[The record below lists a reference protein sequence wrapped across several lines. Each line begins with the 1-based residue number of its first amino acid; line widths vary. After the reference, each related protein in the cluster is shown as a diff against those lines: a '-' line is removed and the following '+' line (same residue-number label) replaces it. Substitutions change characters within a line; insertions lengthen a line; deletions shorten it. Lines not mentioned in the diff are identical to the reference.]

1 MTDLGGFSM
10 HELFRAEVETHCAA
24 LSEGLLGLEHAPEDL
39 GIIVPLMRA
48 AHSVK
53 GAARI
58 VGIDAAVGVAHHMED
73 VLVRMQKG
81 QERATRH
88 RIDQLLEGTD
98 FLLRISKVA
107 ERDSPEWSAGHA
119 GEVNAITTALSAPVA
134 EAPAAATA
142 MPVAEAPAA
151 APAPGTA
158 PAPPEPVVAQVIE
171 PPPPTAVIP
180 APEPPRRV
188 DAVVQRP
195 TPVAEPAATA
205 APAAPTAGSEP
216 RAVRVNADNLDR
228 MMQLAGESMVEGRRS
243 PAIRRSLNAVRNEL
257 VHARE
262 SLEGALRRGDPV
274 RIASARDAVA
284 RAEASLSERLFELE
298 NFFRRTEEVSTALY
312 HEVIG
317 SRMRPF
323 REGVAGFPRMVR
335 DVSRQ
340 LGKDV
345 RLEIAGG
352 DVPVDR
358 DILARL
364 EAPLNHIIRNAVD
377 HGIELPEVRRAA
389 GKPEQARI
397 VVEARHHAGQ
407 LQVRVVDDGRGIDPD
422 AIRRKVVERGMQA
435 ADVAA
440 RLGERELFDFL
451 FLPGF
456 STAKQVTEISGR
468 GVGLDVVHQMV
479 TSTSGTVRV
488 ESRVGAGTTFS
499 MQLPVTLSVVRAALV
514 QVGGEP
520 YAFPLARI
528 DRVLRVG
535 TDAITAVQGR
545 LQCEV
550 DGESTGLVDGA
561 ALFGVGETVRGTATS
576 VVVLGDDHGKVG
588 LVVERFLGEQ
598 DLVVRTLD
606 PRLGKIPHV
615 AAAAILD
622 DGSPALII
630 DVEDTLAT
638 LRKQLGDGSLSGI
651 GTAEASEGPRRAT
664 KRILIA
670 EDSITVREVERQLLL
685 RLGYDVAVA
694 VDGMD
699 AWNQLRAG
707 RFDMLVTDI
716 DMPRMNG
723 IELVRLVRADGR
735 FAHLPIAVVSYKDRE
750 EDRRAGLDAGANAYL
765 TKGSFHDQSFTATVT
780 ELVGAP

>member
-1 MTDLGGFSM
+1 
-10 HELFRAEVETHCAA
+10 
-24 LSEGLLGLEHAPEDL
+24 
-39 GIIVPLMRA
+39 
-48 AHSVK
+48 
-53 GAARI
+53 
-58 VGIDAAVGVAHHMED
+58 
-73 VLVRMQKG
+73 
-81 QERATRH
+81 
-88 RIDQLLEGTD
+88 
-98 FLLRISKVA
+98 
-107 ERDSPEWSAGHA
+107 
-119 GEVNAITTALSAPVA
+119 
-134 EAPAAATA
+134 
-142 MPVAEAPAA
+142 
-151 APAPGTA
+151 
-158 PAPPEPVVAQVIE
+158 
-171 PPPPTAVIP
+171 
-180 APEPPRRV
+180 
-188 DAVVQRP
+188 
-195 TPVAEPAATA
+195 
-205 APAAPTAGSEP
+205 
-216 RAVRVNADNLDR
+216 
-228 MMQLAGESMVEGRRS
+228 
-243 PAIRRSLNAVRNEL
+243 
-257 VHARE
+257 
-262 SLEGALRRGDPV
+262 
-274 RIASARDAVA
+274 
-284 RAEASLSERLFELE
+284 
-298 NFFRRTEEVSTALY
+298 
-312 HEVIG
+312 
-317 SRMRPF
+317 
-323 REGVAGFPRMVR
+323 
-335 DVSRQ
+335 
-340 LGKDV
+340 
-345 RLEIAGG
+345 
-352 DVPVDR
+352 
-358 DILARL
+358 
-364 EAPLNHIIRNAVD
+364 
-377 HGIELPEVRRAA
+377 
-389 GKPEQARI
+389 
-397 VVEARHHAGQ
+397 
-407 LQVRVVDDGRGIDPD
+407 
-422 AIRRKVVERGMQA
+422 MQA
-435 ADVAA
+435 AEVAA

-561 ALFGVGETVRGTATS
+561 ALLGVGETVRGAATS